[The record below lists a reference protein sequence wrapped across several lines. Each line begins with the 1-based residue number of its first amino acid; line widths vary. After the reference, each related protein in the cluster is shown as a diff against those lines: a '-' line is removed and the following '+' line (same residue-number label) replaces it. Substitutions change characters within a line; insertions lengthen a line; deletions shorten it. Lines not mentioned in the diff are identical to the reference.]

1 MASIIAIT
9 IGRTV
14 MMIVRVVFLS
24 FPVKKNVVIARHIID
39 ELELIIK
46 ENYTLSS

>member
-1 MASIIAIT
+1 
-9 IGRTV
+9 

-24 FPVKKNVVIARHIID
+24 FPVKKNVVIARYIID
-39 ELELIIK
+39 ELELITK